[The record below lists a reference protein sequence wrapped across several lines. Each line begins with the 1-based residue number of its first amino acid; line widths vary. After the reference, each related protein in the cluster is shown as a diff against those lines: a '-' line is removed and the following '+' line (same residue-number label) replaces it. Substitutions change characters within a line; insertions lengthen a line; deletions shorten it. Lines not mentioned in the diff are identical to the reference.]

1 MSLPRRALHVWHPD
15 ELAQICLLD
24 VTYGDFPMF
33 LLVLTLAIAVAVAV
47 VVTAFA
53 AFPHRGEPIPHA
65 ERLSEAMIRLNDKIG
80 L

>member
-1 MSLPRRALHVWHPD
+1 
-15 ELAQICLLD
+15 
-24 VTYGDFPMF
+24 MF